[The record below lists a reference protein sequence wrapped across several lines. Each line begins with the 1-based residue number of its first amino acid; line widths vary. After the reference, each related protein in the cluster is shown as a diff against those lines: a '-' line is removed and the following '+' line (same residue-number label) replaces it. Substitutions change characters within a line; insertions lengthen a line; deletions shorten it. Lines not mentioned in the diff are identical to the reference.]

1 MAIMSN
7 QVRKVPDLPTLV
19 NVSDGD
25 VVLVH
30 SGAGLKKVP
39 VSTLKRTFTTTQ
51 SAPIQNVSVA
61 TSNSNGIMRPDNTT
75 TEVNN
80 GALKAKTATRGSVGV
95 VKPDGS
101 TINIDG
107 YGTLSVNTS
116 GLNIN
121 SVETATKIIN
131 QNGNQQMKYWFG
143 SKADFNRISNKD
155 ANTIYDVYD

>member
-19 NVSDGD
+19 NVTDGD

-39 VSTLKRTFTTTQ
+39 VSTLKRTFATPQ
-51 SAPIQNVSVA
+51 QNISVA
-61 TSNSNGIMRPDNTT
+61 TSNSNGTVRPDNVT

-80 GALKAKTATRGSVGV
+80 GAIKAKTATRGSVGV

-101 TINIDG
+101 TINIDEN
-107 YGTLSVNTS
+107 GTLSVNTS

-121 SVETATKIIN
+121 SVDVSNKIIN
-131 QNGNQQMKYWFG
+131 QNGNQQMKYWYG
-143 SKADFNRISNKD
+143 SKAQYNAVRTKD
-155 ANTIYDVYD
+155 PNTIYDVFE